1 MRHLILEGEPGGLP
15 VTPGP
20 AGPVGESL
28 AEYVDHSLDHDD
40 LSTALPHPQAY
51 REYCAARRK
60 ALAARNSGPAARARR
75 LWTRWVARSR
85 IVATSRIS
93 TLWPGSRI
101 RRASNC
107 RRAARNNTGEA
118 TSPAQACR
126 YTQAV
131 TANRPGWAAKSRY
144 P

>member
-60 ALAARNSGPAARARR
+60 ALAARNSGPARPCQTAVDPVGGAFAHRSDQPHQHA
-75 LWTRWVARSR
+75 VAGQQDP
-85 IVATSRIS
+85 
-93 TLWPGSRI
+93 PG
-101 RRASNC
+101 
-107 RRAARNNTGEA
+107 
-118 TSPAQACR
+118 
-126 YTQAV
+126 
-131 TANRPGWAAKSRY
+131 RPGMDGQRREPPDRGRSGRLTRCRG
-144 P
+144 

>member
-40 LSTALPHPQAY
+40 LSTTLPHPQAY

-75 LWTRWVARSR
+75 LWTRWVRSAPVMNR
-85 IVATSRIS
+85 KLPYQVLRWFLLSLAACCGGCLLGSEHLCHCLK
-93 TLWPGSRI
+93 TL
-101 RRASNC
+101 C
-107 RRAARNNTGEA
+107 CCRAA
-118 TSPAQACR
+118 
-126 YTQAV
+126 
-131 TANRPGWAAKSRY
+131 TARQGG
-144 P
+144 